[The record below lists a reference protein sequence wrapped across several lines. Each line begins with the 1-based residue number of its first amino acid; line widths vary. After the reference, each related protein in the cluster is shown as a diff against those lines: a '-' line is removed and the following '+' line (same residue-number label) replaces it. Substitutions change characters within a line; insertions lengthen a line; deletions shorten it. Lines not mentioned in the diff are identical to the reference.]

1 MEPKINKSY
10 SLPEGFMDKYEQEVR
25 KLGKMSDVMK
35 AMYVRVGRERY
46 DKLFRDLENMSN
58 RDVHEI

>member
-1 MEPKINKSY
+1 
-10 SLPEGFMDKYEQEVR
+10 MDKYEQEVI

-35 AMYVRVGRERY
+35 AMYVRLGREQY
-46 DKLFRDLENMSN
+46 DKLFRDLQNMSN